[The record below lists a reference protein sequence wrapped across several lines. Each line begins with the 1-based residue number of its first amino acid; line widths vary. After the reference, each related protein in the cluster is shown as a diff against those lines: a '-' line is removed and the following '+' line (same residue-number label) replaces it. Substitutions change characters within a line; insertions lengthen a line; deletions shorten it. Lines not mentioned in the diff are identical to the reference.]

1 MIRHYVFGDGR
12 DGQHPQ
18 LMRVQQFYHL
28 LQLEDGLLLQ
38 QRYMMRRVRIFR
50 ISLSRIELNNIE
62 KPDILLSIRSS
73 LHANDFSIDRS
84 DQLRFKISK
93 TKSPL
98 QSLPV

>member
-28 LQLEDGLLLQ
+28 LQLQNSLLLQ
-38 QRYMMRRVRIFR
+38 QRYVMRRVRIFR
-50 ISLSRIELNNIE
+50 ISLRRIELNNIE
-62 KPDILLSIRSS
+62 KSDIFLSIRSS
-73 LHANDFSIDRS
+73 LHTNNLSIDRS
-84 DQLRFKISK
+84 DQLRFKIGK